1 MFHINFI
8 GLQHKQRVEIFTYQ
22 VIWSVP
28 TPEFPE
34 PMVTVSVYFH
44 VAISYIYPPHYPADV
59 SQFYYLQDNKINL
72 YNIFIFFQITYVF
85 EGHQFKHSLNMIF
98 RPKWLYDILDMK
110 TIIFKTIDF

>member
-8 GLQHKQRVEIFTYQ
+8 GLQYKQRVEIFTYQ

-34 PMVTVSVYFH
+34 PMVTVSVYFY
-44 VAISYIYPPHYPADV
+44 VAISYIYPPHYPAD
-59 SQFYYLQDNKINL
+59 
-72 YNIFIFFQITYVF
+72 ITYVF